1 MNAYYELLRVIKTSL
16 ENNVNVN
23 TVTQGDI
30 LEIDLNKK
38 TIFPLAHVSVSS
50 ATFAENVIRFNV
62 QVYAMDIRNIVKDI
76 PADKFTGN
84 DNEIDNLNTSLAVL
98 RRTYNELAKDKY
110 TQDITITGEPSLE
123 LFTESRGNLLDG
135 WSMNLQ
141 VEVPD
146 TIMSVC

>member
-1 MNAYYELLRVIKTSL
+1 MNAYYELLRVLKTSL
-16 ENNVNVN
+16 ENNQDVN

-30 LEIDLNKK
+30 LEIDLDKK

-50 ATFAENVIRFNV
+50 ATFLENVIRFSV
-62 QVYAMDIRNIVKDI
+62 QVYAMDIRNISGDLVT
-76 PADKFTGN
+76 DKFVGN

-110 TQDITITGEPSLE
+110 TNDITITGEPSLE

-135 WSMNLQ
+135 WSMSFQ

-146 TIMSVC
+146 IITSIC